1 MQGNKKNIQTTD
13 EELMVEVQ
21 NGNMAAFEALYDSY
35 NKRLFHFILRFVRE
49 RSLAEDILQETFFRL
64 LKGRKKYRKG
74 FRFSTYL
81 FTIGRNLC
89 LDALKNWERR
99 HLLVSQEDN
108 IMRASD
114 PSKSPSSMLEKA
126 EMREILKSEIQEL
139 PQDQRE
145 VLLLSK
151 YSRLSFK
158 EISQIVESTPAAVK
172 QKVYRAMLTLKQRLK
187 NR

>member
-1 MQGNKKNIQTTD
+1 
-13 EELMVEVQ
+13 
-21 NGNMAAFEALYDSY
+21 
-35 NKRLFHFILRFVRE
+35 LRFVRE
-49 RSLAEDILQETFFRL
+49 RALAEDILQETFIRL
-64 LKGRKKYRKG
+64 LKGRRKFRKG

-89 LDALKNWERR
+89 LDALKTWERR

-108 IMRASD
+108 IMRATD
-114 PSKSPSSMLEKA
+114 PSKNPSRMLEES
-126 EMREILKSEIQEL
+126 EMRAMLKNEIQKL

-158 EISQIVESTPAAVK
+158 EISQIVESTPTAVK
-172 QKVYRAMLTLKQRLK
+172 QKVYRAMLTLKQELK